1 MEGSLE
7 TLFAGVASRAN
18 PAGMLT
24 IPDEV
29 RCLDT
34 NDLEKLE
41 SAFRAWVA
49 KGRGAGVTLA
59 RRRILAL
66 FLLLRHT
73 GARLGEASGLE
84 GRSLVLENG
93 LVRLGT
99 PPRDV
104 LVAETVLAE
113 IVGLVAT
120 GGGRESPVL
129 PEYPFAVDPGHVR
142 RKFYACAEA
151 AGLGRE
157 MGSPS
162 VLRRSRAVE
171 LLRGGV
177 PLPAVQRLLGH
188 GNAELTA
195 AYVAVPDD
203 AMRRMVGDAL
213 DREQRRSSARNAF
226 FGRGED
232 VRIGDVQASVRLQTP
247 TGLEVLAI
255 ITNDSLEAL
264 GLARGAY
271 ALAEVKAPWV
281 VLQRGEHPRSS
292 AGNVYPGEVVRVRK
306 GAVSAE
312 VIVRLDAGTE
322 VCAVLAADTL
332 ATLELC
338 DGAHVWV
345 VINALSVILNAV

>member
-84 GRSLVLENG
+84 GRSLVLEKG

-113 IVGLVAT
+113 IVGLVTT

-171 LLRGGV
+171 LLRG
-177 PLPAVQRLLGH
+177 
-188 GNAELTA
+188 NASKRSATKGMTPWPRSATYRGRA
-195 AYVAVPDD
+195 AAP
-203 AMRRMVGDAL
+203 
-213 DREQRRSSARNAF
+213 
-226 FGRGED
+226 
-232 VRIGDVQASVRLQTP
+232 IPP
-247 TGLEVLAI
+247 TGTASPHWPPGPKPSCAKGWTTCSGVM
-255 ITNDSLEAL
+255 
-264 GLARGAY
+264 
-271 ALAEVKAPWV
+271 
-281 VLQRGEHPRSS
+281 PR
-292 AGNVYPGEVVRVRK
+292 
-306 GAVSAE
+306 
-312 VIVRLDAGTE
+312 
-322 VCAVLAADTL
+322 
-332 ATLELC
+332 
-338 DGAHVWV
+338 
-345 VINALSVILNAV
+345 

>member
-7 TLFAGVASRAN
+7 TLFASVATRAN

-34 NDLEKLE
+34 NGLEKLE
-41 SAFRAWVA
+41 AAFREWVA
-49 KGRGAGVTLA
+49 KGRGAGVAVA

-73 GARLGEASGLE
+73 GARLGEVLGLE
-84 GRSLVLENG
+84 GPALMPDEG
-93 LVRLGT
+93 LVRLGV

-104 LVAETVLAE
+104 QVAATVLSDV
-113 IVGLVAT
+113 VGLVAT
-120 GGGRESPVL
+120 GGRRETAYL

-195 AYVAVPDD
+195 AYVAVPDA

-226 FGRGED
+226 FGRVEE
-232 VRIGDVQASVRLQTP
+232 VHAGDVQASVRLQTP
-247 TGLEVLAI
+247 TGLDVRAI

-264 GLARGAY
+264 GLAPGAY

-281 VLQRGEHPRSS
+281 MLQCGERPRSS
-292 AGNVYPGEVVRVRK
+292 AGNVYPGEVIRIRK
-306 GAVSAE
+306 GMVSAE
-312 VIVRLDAGTE
+312 VIVRLEAGAE
-322 VCAVLAADTL
+322 VCAVLAADTVT
-332 ATLELC
+332 TLEL
-338 DGAHVWV
+338 DEGASVWV